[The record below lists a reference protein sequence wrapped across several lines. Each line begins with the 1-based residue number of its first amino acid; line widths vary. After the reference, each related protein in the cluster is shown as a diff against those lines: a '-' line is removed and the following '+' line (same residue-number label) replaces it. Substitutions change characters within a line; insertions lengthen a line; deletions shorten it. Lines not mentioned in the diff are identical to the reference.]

1 MLVRPSFLLFL
12 NNDVVDKTSQAWSV
26 PSRVFGNQEQNAIT
40 WDGDQFPFRQQFLH
54 SRAFIAPVTNPET
67 LVFLAIF

>member
-40 WDGDQFPFRQQFLH
+40 
-54 SRAFIAPVTNPET
+54 
-67 LVFLAIF
+67 